1 MNDFGDQLARLEE
14 QRDDGQITD
23 EEYRDLRAQL
33 LENRDRGSR
42 RLMVGVV
49 VIVLLVVVVV
59 IVAAV

>member
-1 MNDFGDQLARLEE
+1 MNDFGEHLARLEE

-42 RLMVGVV
+42 RLMVGLVV
-49 VIVLLVVVVV
+49 VIVLVAVLV
-59 IVAAV
+59 IVAVA

>member
-49 VIVLLVVVVV
+49 VVIVLVAVVV
-59 IVAAV
+59 IVAAA

>member
-1 MNDFGDQLARLEE
+1 MNDFGEHLARLEE

-42 RLMVGVV
+42 RLMVG
-49 VIVLLVVVVV
+49 LVVVVV
-59 IVAAV
+59 LVAVLVIVAAA

>member
-1 MNDFGDQLARLEE
+1 MNDFGEHLGRLEE

-49 VIVLLVVVVV
+49 VVIVLVAVVV
-59 IVAAV
+59 IVAGA

>member
-1 MNDFGDQLARLEE
+1 MNDFGEHLGRLEE

-42 RLMVGVV
+42 RLMVGLVV
-49 VIVLLVVVVV
+49 VIVLVAVLV
-59 IVAAV
+59 IVAAA

>member
-1 MNDFGDQLARLEE
+1 MNDFGEHLARLEE

-42 RLMVGVV
+42 RLMVGLVV
-49 VIVLLVVVVV
+49 AIVLVAVLV
-59 IVAAV
+59 IVAAA